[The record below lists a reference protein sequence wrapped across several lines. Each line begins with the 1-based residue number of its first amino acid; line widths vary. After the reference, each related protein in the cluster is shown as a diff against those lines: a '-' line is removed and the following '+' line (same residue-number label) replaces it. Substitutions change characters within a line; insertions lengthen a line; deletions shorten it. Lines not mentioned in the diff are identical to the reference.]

1 MRLGEE
7 DDRSCDLALVRREE
21 GAQRERR
28 RDEVVRAKKEM
39 EKVSFMFAFSFV
51 FYNNNNNNSTKPQ
64 FFSTTKLNQ

>member
-39 EKVSFMFAFSFV
+39 EKVSFLFAFSFFFTIIIIIIV
-51 FYNNNNNNSTKPQ
+51 QNLNFSPPQ
-64 FFSTTKLNQ
+64 N